1 MPAGKKEEGMDT
13 INIREVTAEDL
24 SSLEELL
31 SYTWADT
38 YASFL
43 SDKIIHKV
51 TELWHNP
58 ELLKKQIANPH
69 VHFLIAVS
77 PSDEP
82 LGLATAVE
90 NDSGNIVLGR
100 LYVHPRSQRQ
110 GIGSLLLEKSIQKYP
125 AAKKIHLEVE
135 ENDIKGV
142 NFYLKNGFKKIETR
156 KENIEGTILNV
167 FVMEK
172 KL

>member
-1 MPAGKKEEGMDT
+1 MQD
-13 INIREVTAEDL
+13 IVIREVKTEDL
-24 SSLEELL
+24 PAVEQLL

-69 VHFLIAVS
+69 VHFLVAEDS
-77 PSDEP
+77 QNDF
-82 LGLATAVE
+82 LGLITAVE
-90 NDSGNIVLGR
+90 NDAGNIVLGR
-100 LYVHPRSQRQ
+100 LYVHPDKQRQ
-110 GIGSLLLEKSIQKYP
+110 GIGSLLLDKSIENYP
-125 AAKKIHLEVE
+125 KAQKIHLEVE

-142 NFYLKNGFKKIETR
+142 NFYRERGFQIVEER
-156 KENIEGTILNV
+156 DENIEGTHLKV
-167 FVMEK
+167 LVMEK
-172 KL
+172 ELS